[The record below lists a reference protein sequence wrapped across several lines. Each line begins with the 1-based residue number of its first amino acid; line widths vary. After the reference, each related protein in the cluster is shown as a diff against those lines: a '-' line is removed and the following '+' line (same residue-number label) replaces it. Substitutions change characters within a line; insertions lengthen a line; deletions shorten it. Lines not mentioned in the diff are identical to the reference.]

1 MRKQGRPFK
10 RSLRKLFGSGLEK
23 WNVFLILL
31 SRAFPQFEFLLFDV
45 TSAFFEGETLQ
56 QMLRTSPD
64 LADTED
70 FLSFYRSAREKMICY
85 SNSYSHSFG

>member
-56 QMLRTSPD
+56 QMLSEPPLIWRTRK
-64 LADTED
+64 T
-70 FLSFYRSAREKMICY
+70 FYLSIGLQGKK
-85 SNSYSHSFG
+85 